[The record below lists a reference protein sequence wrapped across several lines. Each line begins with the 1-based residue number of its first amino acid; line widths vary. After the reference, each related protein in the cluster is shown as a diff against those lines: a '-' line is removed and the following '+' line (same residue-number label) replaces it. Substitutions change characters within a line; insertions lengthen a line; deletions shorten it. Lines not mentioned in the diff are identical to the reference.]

1 MSAPR
6 YDEFLAK
13 LAGGDAVDLGG
24 GEHLRLA
31 NVDLRPASESVAAV
45 GGAPDDTSGLAPK
58 LEKITSKGLDKA
70 NQILELPLDPDNRET
85 FGPTLR
91 AQTAIV
97 GQALTT
103 QVRVDENQMRAERPD
118 ALAEFFKNI
127 AEEQKRRSIE
137 SGEEDGPKP

>member
-13 LAGGDAVDLGG
+13 LTGG
-24 GEHLRLA
+24 GAADLSGDHLKLA
-31 NVDLRPASESVAAV
+31 PRPALESVAAAE
-45 GGAPDDTSGLAPK
+45 GAPDDTSGLAPK
-58 LEKITSKGLDKA
+58 LEKVTRKGLDKA
-70 NQILELPLDPDNRET
+70 DQILDLPLDPDSET

-91 AQTAIV
+91 AQTTIV

-118 ALAEFFKNI
+118 ALVELMRNI
-127 AEEQKRRSIE
+127 AEEQKRRLINN
-137 SGEEDGPKP
+137 GEGNGPGP

>member
-6 YDEFLAK
+6 YDEFLAN
-13 LAGGDAVDLGG
+13 LRAADSGVDHLQQANANPRPVLETVGAAG
-24 GEHLRLA
+24 R
-31 NVDLRPASESVAAV
+31 
-45 GGAPDDTSGLAPK
+45 APDDTNALAPK

-70 NQILELPLDPDNRET
+70 DQILDLPLDPDNRET

-118 ALAEFFKNI
+118 ALVELMRNI
-127 AEEQKRRSIE
+127 AEEQKRRSINNGAE
-137 SGEEDGPKP
+137 NGPGP